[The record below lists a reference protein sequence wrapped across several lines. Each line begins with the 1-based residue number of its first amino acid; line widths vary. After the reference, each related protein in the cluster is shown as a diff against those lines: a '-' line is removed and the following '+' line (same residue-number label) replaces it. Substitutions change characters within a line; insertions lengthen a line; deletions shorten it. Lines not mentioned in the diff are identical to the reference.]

1 MTTTGTKPWLDFT
14 TRLAHFIQ
22 NDSNGFKT
30 QCQSLAAL
38 LHKKF
43 AEGTA
48 GVITIKHPDESQ
60 QISVRAFKS
69 SQLQAQTM
77 ALPTPTTWPQSVC
90 CSGLKKDS
98 GAKPCNLAIHGAT
111 SRESAIPLPL
121 HIQLNTMQVRLQIC
135 CQVCE
140 EEVCLASSEST
151 PSIYA
156 SAYCEGCR
164 LFGDTN
170 TRATAM
176 PNQRVSFIVP
186 VKKNAFKKKKSA
198 SATLDSS
205 LLIFARSLRKQFL
218 ALSGSTDSRCYTISL
233 IKHQIGIKMQESVC
247 IYKVQEWNTKC
258 KNEILIN
265 IMIYI
270 YIPWSS
276 RPWKFPGFTT

>member
-1 MTTTGTKPWLDFT
+1 MTTTGTKPWQDFT

-186 VKKNAFKKKKSA
+186 VKKNAFKKKKVPVRRSTRA
-198 SATLDSS
+198 CSS
-205 LLIFARSLRKQFL
+205 LPDLW
-218 ALSGSTDSRCYTISL
+218 
-233 IKHQIGIKMQESVC
+233 ESSSWPCQDPPIVAA
-247 IYKVQEWNTKC
+247 
-258 KNEILIN
+258 
-265 IMIYI
+265 
-270 YIPWSS
+270 IPSA
-276 RPWKFPGFTT
+276 

>member
-1 MTTTGTKPWLDFT
+1 
-14 TRLAHFIQ
+14 
-22 NDSNGFKT
+22 
-30 QCQSLAAL
+30 
-38 LHKKF
+38 
-43 AEGTA
+43 
-48 GVITIKHPDESQ
+48 
-60 QISVRAFKS
+60 
-69 SQLQAQTM
+69 
-77 ALPTPTTWPQSVC
+77 
-90 CSGLKKDS
+90 
-98 GAKPCNLAIHGAT
+98 
-111 SRESAIPLPL
+111 
-121 HIQLNTMQVRLQIC
+121 MQVRLQIC

-247 IYKVQEWNTKC
+247 IYKVQE
-258 KNEILIN
+258 
-265 IMIYI
+265 
-270 YIPWSS
+270 
-276 RPWKFPGFTT
+276 

>member
-1 MTTTGTKPWLDFT
+1 
-14 TRLAHFIQ
+14 
-22 NDSNGFKT
+22 
-30 QCQSLAAL
+30 
-38 LHKKF
+38 
-43 AEGTA
+43 
-48 GVITIKHPDESQ
+48 
-60 QISVRAFKS
+60 
-69 SQLQAQTM
+69 
-77 ALPTPTTWPQSVC
+77 
-90 CSGLKKDS
+90 
-98 GAKPCNLAIHGAT
+98 
-111 SRESAIPLPL
+111 
-121 HIQLNTMQVRLQIC
+121 MQVRLQIC

-218 ALSGSTDSRCYTISL
+218 ALAGSTDSRCEKPSAFFE
-233 IKHQIGIKMQESVC
+233 HQIGIKMQESV
-247 IYKVQEWNTKC
+247 YTKC

-265 IMIYI
+265 TIY
-270 YIPWSS
+270 YQYH
-276 RPWKFPGFTT
+276 